1 MMWNPNKAAITVLV
15 MISGFNIEPTYAE
28 DIPVGTILSL
38 WEDYKEVFTA
48 MQFALE
54 QQHNQTNKLF
64 QFKLFADNIKT
75 VDAYKLTRI
84 ICRQFERGIFALM
97 GTVDPESFDTLHSYA
112 NAFEMPFVT
121 PWFPESVYHAP
132 RDHKQDFAI
141 QIRPEYHEGLV
152 ELITYY
158 KWEKIIYVYCDFD
171 GLLRL
176 QRIYKDIPKDAY
188 GTFQFRVEIV
198 RKIST
203 AKEAIEFLLELE
215 KINRNSYKRVVLD
228 CPATIAKSIL
238 VSHVQNI
245 HLGRRNFHYLMSG
258 LVLDDH
264 WDSGVAEYGAINVT
278 GFRLI
283 NPKADFAKQFLETW
297 KSLDPAKYPTTD
309 GISAI
314 GALSYDAVSV
324 LESAFTTLLQQNPNM
339 FRHNLR
345 RGEIFNKR
353 QKGLVACDMSGDER
367 QKPWEHGATIYK
379 ALRNVDIQGL
389 SGRIRFNDEGKRHNY
404 SLDVVE
410 MTPGSTLIKIGT
422 WSDLEG
428 LEVAVDQF
436 RHRGHIS
443 RMKNVNNKTYIM
455 TTIIEEPY
463 IMVKQNVHGEPLLTG
478 NDRFEGYCK
487 DLADLISKA
496 ANVHFEIHPVKDG
509 KYGSPD
515 PTAPGGWNGMIGEL
529 VRKEADIAIAPLT
542 INSQRERVA
551 DFTKPFMSL
560 GISIM
565 IKKPAKQRPGVF
577 SFMNPLSQEIWMCV
591 VSAYIG
597 VSIVLFLVSRFS
609 PNEWKIE
616 GTLGGTT
623 VENSFSV
630 MNSFWFVLGA
640 FMQQGTDITPRS
652 LSGRLVGGAWW
663 FFSLIL
669 ISSYTANLAAFLTVE
684 RMVTPINSADDL
696 SLQTEIEYGA
706 LSGGSTVSFFK
717 NSKISVYAR
726 MWEFMSSRPY
736 VLTNTTAEGI
746 QRVRDSKGKYAYLIE
761 STGNEYTNER
771 YPCDTMKVGK
781 NLDAKGYGIATAKGS
796 DPINF
801 AVLTL
806 KENGELAK
814 LKNKWWY
821 ENTECQHDTEKTK
834 KNELPLSNVAGIF
847 FILVG
852 GLIIAMCVA
861 LFEFCYNSK
870 KEAKRAKTTLSDAMK
885 GKARLAL
892 SGGRDLDSIRFYGDS
907 SAL

>member
-1 MMWNPNKAAITVLV
+1 
-15 MISGFNIEPTYAE
+15 
-28 DIPVGTILSL
+28 
-38 WEDYKEVFTA
+38 
-48 MQFALE
+48 
-54 QQHNQTNKLF
+54 
-64 QFKLFADNIKT
+64 
-75 VDAYKLTRI
+75 
-84 ICRQFERGIFALM
+84 
-97 GTVDPESFDTLHSYA
+97 
-112 NAFEMPFVT
+112 
-121 PWFPESVYHAP
+121 
-132 RDHKQDFAI
+132 
-141 QIRPEYHEGLV
+141 
-152 ELITYY
+152 
-158 KWEKIIYVYCDFD
+158 
-171 GLLRL
+171 
-176 QRIYKDIPKDAY
+176 
-188 GTFQFRVEIV
+188 
-198 RKIST
+198 
-203 AKEAIEFLLELE
+203 
-215 KINRNSYKRVVLD
+215 
-228 CPATIAKSIL
+228 
-238 VSHVQNI
+238 
-245 HLGRRNFHYLMSG
+245 
-258 LVLDDH
+258 
-264 WDSGVAEYGAINVT
+264 
-278 GFRLI
+278 
-283 NPKADFAKQFLETW
+283 
-297 KSLDPAKYPTTD
+297 
-309 GISAI
+309 
-314 GALSYDAVSV
+314 
-324 LESAFTTLLQQNPNM
+324 
-339 FRHNLR
+339 
-345 RGEIFNKR
+345 
-353 QKGLVACDMSGDER
+353 
-367 QKPWEHGATIYK
+367 
-379 ALRNVDIQGL
+379 
-389 SGRIRFNDEGKRHNY
+389 
-404 SLDVVE
+404 
-410 MTPGSTLIKIGT
+410 
-422 WSDLEG
+422 
-428 LEVAVDQF
+428 
-436 RHRGHIS
+436 
-443 RMKNVNNKTYIM
+443 
-455 TTIIEEPY
+455 
-463 IMVKQNVHGEPLLTG
+463 
-478 NDRFEGYCK
+478 
-487 DLADLISKA
+487 
-496 ANVHFEIHPVKDG
+496 
-509 KYGSPD
+509 
-515 PTAPGGWNGMIGEL
+515 MIGEL

-746 QRVRDSKGKYAYLIE
+746 QRVRESKGKYAYLIE

-796 DPINF
+796 GLQDPINF

-861 LFEFCYNSK
+861 LFEFCYNSR